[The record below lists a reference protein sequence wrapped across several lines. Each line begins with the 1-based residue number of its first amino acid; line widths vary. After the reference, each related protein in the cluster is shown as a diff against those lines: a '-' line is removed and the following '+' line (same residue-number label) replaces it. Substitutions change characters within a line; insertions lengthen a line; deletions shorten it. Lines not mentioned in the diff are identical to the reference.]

1 VITEQTRKAL
11 SDAQRVRSRLQQ
23 IYMDVQGGELREAV
37 NLVHSH
43 AQPFL
48 DDVLAWLRS
57 NGYARTPPG

>member
-1 VITEQTRKAL
+1 
-11 SDAQRVRSRLQQ
+11 
-23 IYMDVQGGELREAV
+23 MDVQGGELREAV